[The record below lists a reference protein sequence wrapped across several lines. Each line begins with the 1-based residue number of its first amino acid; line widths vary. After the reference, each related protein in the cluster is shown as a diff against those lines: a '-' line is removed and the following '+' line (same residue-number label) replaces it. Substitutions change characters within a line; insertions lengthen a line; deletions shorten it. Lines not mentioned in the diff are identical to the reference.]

1 MLRVH
6 KLLHDAPDLMTGLWE
21 FLGEDPIPIEELEA
35 SIEQKGGKQ
44 KQEMQPLPQK
54 RKRKEKDGS
63 GKAGS
68 SKVHFLCRVRYL
80 NLTLPAEAQKQTRRP
95 PDAPSRSSLR

>member
-35 SIEQKGGKQ
+35 STEPKASKV
-44 KQEMQPLPQK
+44 KQEPQSLPQK
-54 RKRKEKDGS
+54 RKRKDKEKEKNES
-63 GKAGS
+63 GKVGIG
-68 SKVHFLCRVRYL
+68 KV
-80 NLTLPAEAQKQTRRP
+80 
-95 PDAPSRSSLR
+95 RSYC

>member
-35 SIEQKGGKQ
+35 SVEQKGSKQ
-44 KQEMQPLPQK
+44 KPEIQSLPQK
-54 RKRKEKDGS
+54 RKRKDKEKEKDGI

-68 SKVHFLCRVRYL
+68 SKV
-80 NLTLPAEAQKQTRRP
+80 
-95 PDAPSRSSLR
+95 RSCC